1 MKSFISKLSVLL
13 VAAMFAVVGCQDY
26 AEDIRQ
32 LNKKHDTDISG
43 INALIEELQGE
54 IADLEKIAATHATK
68 EELNALKEQLQGDLA
83 AAKKALE
90 DAYKAADQ
98 ALAQAHAA
106 DIQALQAELLAAKTQ
121 IETAIQGLQ
130 TTITNLNA
138 LITEVDQ
145 DLEALTKYVQEDL
158 QATITTLENTL
169 KAADLANQEAIA
181 KVAADL
187 LTAKT
192 ELAAKDAAIEAS
204 LNAAIDR
211 ISANETK
218 IAEALARLTEA
229 EADIEA
235 NKEAIAANGEA
246 IAGNSDAI
254 AGNSS
259 AIAGNTAAI
268 QGNAAAI
275 AANEQAIA
283 ALKAAYEVKVAEL
296 VASIEEKAQAIAAEQ
311 QARIAADEELK
322 TLYTSADAALKSE
335 LKGLISANTN
345 KIATCEADIATLE
358 ATVTE
363 LENKVN
369 EVIADVEANKQSIL
383 ALGDTIAALAD
394 QVAELQSQVA
404 QLATALRSVVL
415 VPETI
420 HNGTKAV
427 KFHRMEGEN
436 VMKTFAYVSFHF
448 NPSNFD
454 VTSAEYEI
462 VAENVEFRTKAVF
475 AEDPAIE
482 IVGTPVKDGDKVT
495 FLLERAE
502 GAGNMFALK
511 VTLADGTTIYSEY
524 AAILDEATFVTANA
538 VASVDVSRLSFLF
551 PSIKSLDDL
560 ISVIQSLGTVAE
572 DFQAYIDSVMAAVEA
587 VQNNDYL
594 SAMQHLANFPFF
606 SASTDT
612 IYGYGSHTVQVEKF
626 SAEQFFEELMNAQS
640 VSEITSILSSLIG
653 KAEGLGGTVG
663 DSIVQG
669 IQNALG
675 ATDGLAGLLGQYEDL
690 TSKLPDLENTVGTAT
705 AYLQEVLNNIT
716 PDLTPLKETLAQ
728 QQAQLAEKQAEL
740 DAMIAGLD
748 AETQAEV
755 YALYEEHAVL
765 EAELAA
771 LQAELAEAETAYK
784 ALSLAEKFSSKGL
797 ALAAQITELGLSVTA
812 KQTEITTKEAAITA
826 KVGTTEFFT
835 KMAEVA
841 AVKLSISST
850 ESSISTLEVTAKAAQ
865 EALNNA
871 QGNLDA
877 VKDQIANLEQKIL
890 DEAKNR
896 LEGTQL
902 GEYIKQLE
910 NALAEE
916 GWNGKKAIAEA
927 DAKIW
932 ASDAA
937 LADLIRNYEAA
948 NEQVVAEFKDS
959 IFGRVA
965 YLIQTDAAAKAFE
978 TLGLT
983 EVYNVFKLL
992 PDLLT
997 VVLKYYPTSIADLQG
1012 VIPQITEVTWE
1023 TDYLLVDYVP
1033 AE

>member
-13 VAAMFAVVGCQDY
+13 FAAMFAVVGCQDY

-32 LNKKHDTDISG
+32 LNKQLNNDVSELH
-43 INALIEELQGE
+43 ALINELKAE

-68 EELNALKEQLQGDLA
+68 DELNALKEQLQGDIA
-83 AAKKALE
+83 TAKKAIE

-98 ALAQAHAA
+98 ALSQTHAA
-106 DIQALQAELLAAKTQ
+106 DIQALQTQLATAKTQ

-130 TTITNLNA
+130 TTITNLNT
-138 LITEVDQ
+138 LINEVDK

-158 QATITTLENTL
+158 QATLTNLENTL
-169 KAADLANQEAIA
+169 KAADLENQNAIA
-181 KVAADL
+181 KVASDL
-187 LTAKT
+187 LAAKT

-204 LNAAIDR
+204 LNAAITR
-211 ISANETK
+211 ITENETK
-218 IAEALARLTEA
+218 IAEALQRLTAA
-229 EADIEA
+229 EADIQA
-235 NKEAIAANGEA
+235 NE
-246 IAGNSDAI
+246 D
-254 AGNSS
+254 
-259 AIAGNTAAI
+259 
-268 QGNAAAI
+268 AAAD
-275 AANEQAIA
+275 NTEAIA
-283 ALKAAYEVKVAEL
+283 ALKSAYEIKVAEL
-296 VASIEEKAQAIAAEQ
+296 VASINEKAAAIEAEQ
-311 QARIAADEELK
+311 QARKAADEELK

-363 LENKVN
+363 LENKINAVL
-369 EVIADVEANKQSIL
+369 ADVEANKQSIT
-383 ALGDTIAALAD
+383 AVGQAIDTLEG

-415 VPETI
+415 VPETM

-454 VTSAEYEI
+454 VASAEYEV

-475 AEDPAIE
+475 SEDPAIE

-538 VASVDVSRLSFLF
+538 VASVDVARLSFLF
-551 PSIKSLDDL
+551 PSINSLSDL
-560 ISVIQSLGTVAE
+560 IETIKSLGTVAE
-572 DFQAYIDSVMAAVEA
+572 DFETYVASVKAAIEA
-587 VQNNDYL
+587 VQNNDYI
-594 SAMQHLANFPFF
+594 SAMQNLAKFPFF
-606 SASTDT
+606 STATET
-612 IYGYGSHTVQVEKF
+612 IYGYGSHTVQVETF
-626 SAEQFFEELMNAQS
+626 DAEQFFEELMNAQS
-640 VSEITSILSSLIG
+640 VSEITNILSSLIG
-653 KAEGLGGTVG
+653 KAEGLGGAVG
-663 DSIVQG
+663 DSIIQG

-675 ATDGLAGLLGQYEDL
+675 ATDGLAGLLGQYGDL
-690 TSKLPDLENTVGTAT
+690 TGKLPELENTVGTAT
-705 AYLQEVLNNIT
+705 AYLQQMLDNIT

-728 QQAQLAEKQAEL
+728 QQAELAAKQAEL
-740 DAMIAGLD
+740 DVMIGGLD
-748 AETQAEV
+748 PETKAQV
-755 YALYEEHAVL
+755 LALYEEHAVL
-765 EAELAA
+765 EAQYNAT
-771 LQAELAEAETAYK
+771 QAELNAAEAEYEAM
-784 ALSLAEKFSSKGL
+784 SLKDKFSSAGVK
-797 ALAAQITELGLSVTA
+797 LAARIAELGATATYQLGLVTA
-812 KQTEITTKEAAITA
+812 KEAEITA

-835 KMAEVA
+835 KMAEIA
-841 AVKLSISST
+841 AVKVKIGTT
-850 ESSISTLEVTAKAAQ
+850 ESSISTLESVIKGAQ
-865 EALNNA
+865 DALDNA
-871 QGNLDA
+871 QGNLDS
-877 VKDQIANLEQKIL
+877 VKDKLADLEQKIL
-890 DEAKNR
+890 DAAKNR
-896 LEGTQL
+896 LEGTEL
-902 GEYIKQLE
+902 GQYIKQLE

-916 GWNGKKAIAEA
+916 GWNARKSIAEA

-937 LADLIRNYEAA
+937 LADLIKNYEAA
-948 NEQVVAEFKDS
+948 NEQVVEEFKES
-959 IFGRVA
+959 ILGRVA
-965 YLIQTDAAAKAFE
+965 YLIKTDEAAKAFE
-978 TLGLT
+978 TLGLS
-983 EVYNVFKLL
+983 EVHAALKLV

-997 VVLKYYPTSIADLQG
+997 MILKYYPTSISDLQG
-1012 VIPQITEVTWE
+1012 VIPQINEVTWE

>member
-13 VAAMFAVVGCQDY
+13 FAAMFAVVGCQDY

-32 LNKKHDTDISG
+32 LNNKHNEDVTG
-43 INALIEELQGE
+43 LNALIAELQSE

-68 EELNALKEQLQGDLA
+68 DELNALKEQLQGDIA

-90 DAYKAADQ
+90 DAYKAADE
-98 ALAQAHAA
+98 ALAQQHAT
-106 DIQALQAELLAAKTQ
+106 DIQTLQTQLATAKTE
-121 IETAIQGLQ
+121 IENAIKGIQ

-138 LITEVDQ
+138 LINEVDK
-145 DLEALTKYVQEDL
+145 DLDALTKYVQEDL
-158 QATITTLENTL
+158 QATITNLENTL

-187 LTAKT
+187 LSAKT

-204 LNAAIDR
+204 LNAAIAR
-211 ISANETK
+211 ISENETK
-218 IAEALARLTEA
+218 IAEALERLTAA
-229 EADIEA
+229 EADIQA
-235 NKEAIAANGEA
+235 NKEAIATNGTA
-246 IAGNSDAI
+246 ID
-254 AGNSS
+254 
-259 AIAGNTAAI
+259 GNTT
-268 QGNAAAI
+268 AI
-275 AANEQAIA
+275 AANQQAIA
-283 ALKAAYEVKVAEL
+283 ALKAAYEAKVAEL
-296 VASIEEKAQAIAAEQ
+296 VASIEEKAKAITAEQ

-322 TLYTSADAALKSE
+322 TLYTAADAALKSE

-345 KIATCEADIATLE
+345 KIATCEADVATLK

-363 LENKVN
+363 LVAKVDA
-369 EVIADVEANKQSIL
+369 VIADVDANKKNIT
-383 ALGDTIAALAD
+383 ALGETITALAG
-394 QVAELQSQVA
+394 QIAELQSQVS

-415 VPETI
+415 VPETM

-436 VMKTFAYVSFHF
+436 VMKTFSYVSFHF

-475 AEDPAIE
+475 AEEPTIE
-482 IVGTPVKDGDKVT
+482 IVGTPVKEGDKVT
-495 FLLERAE
+495 FLLERGE

-511 VTLADGTTIYSEY
+511 VTLADGTSIYSEY

-560 ISVIQSLGTVAE
+560 INVIQSLGSVAE

-606 SASTDT
+606 SAATET

-690 TSKLPDLENTVGTAT
+690 TSKLPNLENTVGTAT

-784 ALSLAEKFSSKGL
+784 AMSLAEKFSSTGV
-797 ALAAQITELGLSVTA
+797 ALAARIADLGAIDIPA
-812 KQTEITTKEAAITA
+812 KKAEITVKEAAITA

-841 AVKLSISST
+841 AVKLSISAT
-850 ESSISTLEVTAKAAQ
+850 ESSISALEVTAKAAQ

-877 VKDQIANLEQKIL
+877 VKDQIANIEQKIL

-916 GWNGKKAIAEA
+916 GWNGKKVIAEA

-932 ASDAA
+932 ASDEA

-997 VVLKYYPTSIADLQG
+997 VVLKYYPTSITDLQG

>member
-13 VAAMFAVVGCQDY
+13 FAAMFAVVGCQDY

-32 LNKKHDTDISG
+32 LNNKHNEDVTG
-43 INALIEELQGE
+43 LNALIAELQSE

-68 EELNALKEQLQGDLA
+68 DELNALKEQLQGDIA

-90 DAYKAADQ
+90 DAYKAADE
-98 ALAQAHAA
+98 ALAQQHAT
-106 DIQALQAELLAAKTQ
+106 DIQTLQTQLATAKTE
-121 IETAIQGLQ
+121 IENAIKGIQ

-138 LITEVDQ
+138 LINEVDK
-145 DLEALTKYVQEDL
+145 DLDALTKYVQEDL
-158 QATITTLENTL
+158 QATITNLENTL

-187 LTAKT
+187 LSAKT

-204 LNAAIDR
+204 LNAAIAR
-211 ISANETK
+211 ISENETK
-218 IAEALARLTEA
+218 IAEALERLTAA
-229 EADIEA
+229 EADIQA
-235 NKEAIAANGEA
+235 NKEAIATNGTA
-246 IAGNSDAI
+246 ID
-254 AGNSS
+254 
-259 AIAGNTAAI
+259 GNTT
-268 QGNAAAI
+268 AI
-275 AANEQAIA
+275 AANQQAIA
-283 ALKAAYEVKVAEL
+283 ALKAAYEAKVAEL
-296 VASIEEKAQAIAAEQ
+296 VASIEEKAKAITAEQ

-322 TLYTSADAALKSE
+322 TLYTAADAVLKSE

-345 KIATCEADIATLE
+345 KIATCEADVATLK

-363 LENKVN
+363 LVAKVDA
-369 EVIADVEANKQSIL
+369 VIADVDANKKNIT
-383 ALGDTIAALAD
+383 ALGETITALAG
-394 QVAELQSQVA
+394 QIAELQSQVS

-415 VPETI
+415 VPETM

-436 VMKTFAYVSFHF
+436 VMKTFSYVSFHF

-475 AEDPAIE
+475 AEEPTIE
-482 IVGTPVKDGDKVT
+482 IVGTPVKEGDKVT
-495 FLLERAE
+495 FLLERGE

-511 VTLADGTTIYSEY
+511 VTLADGTSIYSEY

-560 ISVIQSLGTVAE
+560 INVIQSLGSVAE

-606 SASTDT
+606 SAATET

-690 TSKLPDLENTVGTAT
+690 TSKLPNLENTVGTAT

-784 ALSLAEKFSSKGL
+784 AMSLAEKFSSTGV
-797 ALAAQITELGLSVTA
+797 ALAARIADLGAIDIPA
-812 KQTEITTKEAAITA
+812 KKAEITVKEAAITA

-841 AVKLSISST
+841 AVKLSISAT
-850 ESSISTLEVTAKAAQ
+850 ESSISALEVTAKAAQ

-877 VKDQIANLEQKIL
+877 VKDQIANIEQKIL

-916 GWNGKKAIAEA
+916 GWNGKKVIAEA

-932 ASDAA
+932 ASDEA

-997 VVLKYYPTSIADLQG
+997 VVLKYYPTSITDLQG

>member
-13 VAAMFAVVGCQDY
+13 FAAMFAVVGCQDY

-32 LNKKHDTDISG
+32 LNNKHNEDVTG
-43 INALIEELQGE
+43 LNALIAELQSE

-68 EELNALKEQLQGDLA
+68 DELNALKEQLQGDIA

-90 DAYKAADQ
+90 DAYKAADE
-98 ALAQAHAA
+98 ALAQQHAT
-106 DIQALQAELLAAKTQ
+106 DIQTLQTQLATAKTE
-121 IETAIQGLQ
+121 IENAIKGIQ

-138 LITEVDQ
+138 LINEVDK
-145 DLEALTKYVQEDL
+145 DLDALTKYVQEDL
-158 QATITTLENTL
+158 QATITNLENTL

-187 LTAKT
+187 LSAKT

-204 LNAAIDR
+204 LNAAIAR
-211 ISANETK
+211 ISENETK
-218 IAEALARLTEA
+218 IAEALERLTAA
-229 EADIEA
+229 EADIQA
-235 NKEAIAANGEA
+235 NKEAIATNGTA
-246 IAGNSDAI
+246 ID
-254 AGNSS
+254 
-259 AIAGNTAAI
+259 GNTT
-268 QGNAAAI
+268 AI
-275 AANEQAIA
+275 AANQQAIA
-283 ALKAAYEVKVAEL
+283 ALKAAYEAKVAEL
-296 VASIEEKAQAIAAEQ
+296 VASIEEKAQAITAEQ

-322 TLYTSADAALKSE
+322 TLYTAADAVLKSE

-345 KIATCEADIATLE
+345 KIATCEADVATLK

-363 LENKVN
+363 LVAKVDA
-369 EVIADVEANKQSIL
+369 VIADVDANKKNIT
-383 ALGDTIAALAD
+383 ALGETITALAG
-394 QVAELQSQVA
+394 QIAELQSQVS

-415 VPETI
+415 VPETM

-436 VMKTFAYVSFHF
+436 VMKTFSYVSFHF

-475 AEDPAIE
+475 AEEPTIE
-482 IVGTPVKDGDKVT
+482 IVGTPVKEGDKVT
-495 FLLERAE
+495 FLLERGE

-511 VTLADGTTIYSEY
+511 VTLADGTSIYSEY

-560 ISVIQSLGTVAE
+560 INVIQSLGSVAE

-606 SASTDT
+606 SAATET

-690 TSKLPDLENTVGTAT
+690 TSKLPNLENTVGTAT

-784 ALSLAEKFSSKGL
+784 AMSLAEKFSSTGV
-797 ALAAQITELGLSVTA
+797 ALAARIADLGAIDIPA
-812 KQTEITTKEAAITA
+812 KKAEITVKEAAITA

-841 AVKLSISST
+841 AVKLSISAT
-850 ESSISTLEVTAKAAQ
+850 ESSISALEVTAKAAQ

-877 VKDQIANLEQKIL
+877 VKDQIANIEQKIL

-916 GWNGKKAIAEA
+916 GWNGKKVIAEA

-932 ASDAA
+932 ASDEA

-997 VVLKYYPTSIADLQG
+997 VVLKYYPTSITDLQG

>member
-13 VAAMFAVVGCQDY
+13 FVAMFAVVGCQDY

-32 LNKKHDTDISG
+32 LNNKHNEDVTG
-43 INALIEELQGE
+43 LNALIAELQGE

-68 EELNALKEQLQGDLA
+68 DELNALKEQLQGDIA

-90 DAYKAADQ
+90 DAYKAADA
-98 ALAQAHAA
+98 ALAQQHAA
-106 DIQALQAELLAAKTQ
+106 DIQTLQTQLATAKTELENS
-121 IETAIQGLQ
+121 IKGLQ
-130 TTITNLNA
+130 TTITNLNT
-138 LITEVDQ
+138 LISEVDK
-145 DLEALTKYVQEDL
+145 DLDALTKYVQEDL
-158 QATITTLENTL
+158 QATITNLESTL

-187 LTAKT
+187 LSAKN

-204 LNAAIDR
+204 LNAAIAR
-211 ISANETK
+211 ISENETK
-218 IAEALARLTEA
+218 IAEALERLTAA
-229 EADIEA
+229 EADIQA
-235 NKEAIAANGEA
+235 NKEAIAANGTA
-246 IAGNSDAI
+246 IE
-254 AGNSS
+254 
-259 AIAGNTAAI
+259 GNT
-268 QGNAAAI
+268 AAI

-296 VASIEEKAQAIAAEQ
+296 VASIEEKAAAIVAEQ
-311 QARIAADEELK
+311 NARIAADNELK
-322 TLYTSADAALKSE
+322 SLYTAADAALKSE
-335 LKGLISANTN
+335 LKNLISANTN
-345 KIATCEADIATLE
+345 KIATCEADVATLKS
-358 ATVTE
+358 TVTE
-363 LENKVN
+363 LVSKVN
-369 EVIADVEANKQSIL
+369 AVIADVDANKKNIT
-383 ALGDTIAALAD
+383 ALGETITALAG
-394 QVAELQSQVA
+394 QIAELQSQVS

-415 VPETI
+415 VPETM

-436 VMKTFAYVSFHF
+436 VMKTFSYVSFHF

-475 AEDPAIE
+475 AEEPTIE
-482 IVGTPVKDGDKVT
+482 IVGTPVKEGDKVT
-495 FLLERAE
+495 FLLERGE

-511 VTLADGTTIYSEY
+511 VTLADGTSIYSEY

-538 VASVDVSRLSFLF
+538 VASVDVARLSFLF

-560 ISVIQSLGTVAE
+560 INVIQSLGTVAE

-640 VSEITSILSSLIG
+640 VSEITSILTSLIG

-784 ALSLAEKFSSKGL
+784 ALSLAEKFSSTGV
-797 ALAAQITELGLSVTA
+797 ALAARIADLGAIDIPA
-812 KQTEITTKEAAITA
+812 KKTEITVKEAAITA

-841 AVKLSISST
+841 AVKLSISAT
-850 ESSISTLEVTAKAAQ
+850 ESSISALEVTAKAAQ

-877 VKDQIANLEQKIL
+877 VKDQIANIEQKIL

-997 VVLKYYPTSIADLQG
+997 VVLKYYPTSITDLQG

>member
-13 VAAMFAVVGCQDY
+13 FAAMFAVVGCQDY

-32 LNKKHDTDISG
+32 LNNKHNEDVTG
-43 INALIEELQGE
+43 LNALIAELQTE
-54 IADLEKIAATHATK
+54 IAELEKIAATHATK
-68 EELNALKEQLQGDLA
+68 DELNALKEQLQGDLA

-90 DAYKAADQ
+90 DAYKAADE
-98 ALAQAHAA
+98 ALANQHAT
-106 DIQALQAELLAAKTQ
+106 DIQALQTQLAAAKTE
-121 IETAIQGLQ
+121 IENAIKGLQ

-138 LITEVDQ
+138 LINEVDK
-145 DLEALTKYVQEDL
+145 DLDALTKYVQEDL
-158 QATITTLENTL
+158 QATITNLENTL

-187 LTAKT
+187 LSAKT

-204 LNAAIDR
+204 LDAAIAR
-211 ISANETK
+211 ISENETK
-218 IAEALARLTEA
+218 IAEALERLTAA
-229 EADIEA
+229 EADIQA
-235 NKEAIAANGEA
+235 NKEAIAANGTA
-246 IAGNSDAI
+246 IDGNTTAI
-254 AGNSS
+254 E
-259 AIAGNTAAI
+259 GNTA
-268 QGNAAAI
+268 
-275 AANEQAIA
+275 AIA

-322 TLYTSADAALKSE
+322 TLYTAADAALKSE

-345 KIATCEADIATLE
+345 KIATCEADVATLK

-363 LENKVN
+363 LVAKVN
-369 EVIADVEANKQSIL
+369 AVIADVDANKKNIT
-383 ALGDTIAALAD
+383 ALGETITALAGQIAD
-394 QVAELQSQVA
+394 LQSQVS

-415 VPETI
+415 VPETM

-436 VMKTFAYVSFHF
+436 VMKTFSYVSFHF

-462 VAENVEFRTKAVF
+462 VAENVEFRTKAIF
-475 AEDPAIE
+475 AEEPTIE
-482 IVGTPVKDGDKVT
+482 IVGTPVKEGDKVT
-495 FLLERAE
+495 FLLERGE

-511 VTLADGTTIYSEY
+511 VTLADGTSIYSEY

-560 ISVIQSLGTVAE
+560 INVIQSLGTVAE
-572 DFQAYIDSVMAAVEA
+572 DFKAYIDSVMAAVEA

-606 SASTDT
+606 SAATET

-675 ATDGLAGLLGQYEDL
+675 ATDGLAGLLGQYDDF
-690 TSKLPDLENTVGTAT
+690 TSQLPTLENTVGTAT

-784 ALSLAEKFSSKGL
+784 ALSLAEKFSSTGL
-797 ALAAQITELGLSVTA
+797 ALAARIADLGATDIPA
-812 KQTEITTKEAAITA
+812 KKTEITLKEAAITA

-841 AVKLSISST
+841 AVKLSISAT
-850 ESSISTLEVTAKAAQ
+850 ESSISALEVTAKAAQ

-871 QGNLDA
+871 HGNLDA
-877 VKDQIANLEQKIL
+877 VKDQIANIEQKIL

-916 GWNGKKAIAEA
+916 GWNGKKVIAEA

-932 ASDAA
+932 ASDEA

-997 VVLKYYPTSIADLQG
+997 VVLKYYPTSITDLQG

>member
-13 VAAMFAVVGCQDY
+13 FAAMFAVVGCQDY

-32 LNKKHDTDISG
+32 LNKQLNNDVSELH
-43 INALIEELQGE
+43 ALINELKAE

-68 EELNALKEQLQGDLA
+68 DELNALKEQLQGDIA
-83 AAKKALE
+83 TAKKAIE

-98 ALAQAHAA
+98 ALSQTHAA
-106 DIQALQAELLAAKTQ
+106 DIQALQTQLATAKTQ

-130 TTITNLNA
+130 TTITNLNT
-138 LITEVDQ
+138 LINEVDK

-158 QATITTLENTL
+158 QATLTNLENTL
-169 KAADLANQEAIA
+169 KAADLENQNAIA
-181 KVAADL
+181 KVASDL
-187 LTAKT
+187 LAAKT

-204 LNAAIDR
+204 LNAAITR
-211 ISANETK
+211 ITENETK
-218 IAEALARLTEA
+218 IAEALQRLTAAEA
-229 EADIEA
+229 EIQA
-235 NKEAIAANGEA
+235 NKDAIEANGEA
-246 IAGNSDAI
+246 SDD
-254 AGNSS
+254 
-259 AIAGNTAAI
+259 
-268 QGNAAAI
+268 NAAAI

-283 ALKAAYEVKVAEL
+283 ALKSAYEIKVAEL
-296 VASIEEKAQAIAAEQ
+296 VASINEKAAAIEAEQ
-311 QARIAADEELK
+311 QARKAADEELK
-322 TLYTSADAALKSE
+322 TLYTSADAALKAE
-335 LKGLISANTN
+335 LKGLITANTN

-363 LENKVN
+363 LENKINAVLA
-369 EVIADVEANKQSIL
+369 EVEANKQSIT
-383 ALGDTIAALAD
+383 AVGQAIDTLEG

-415 VPETI
+415 VPETM

-454 VTSAEYEI
+454 VASAEYEV

-475 AEDPAIE
+475 SEDPAIE

-524 AAILDEATFVTANA
+524 AAILDEATFVTATA
-538 VASVDVSRLSFLF
+538 QASVDVARLSFLF
-551 PSIKSLDDL
+551 PSINSLSDL
-560 ISVIQSLGTVAE
+560 IETIKSLGTVAE
-572 DFQAYIDSVMAAVEA
+572 DFETYVASVKAAIEA
-587 VQNNDYL
+587 VQNNDYI
-594 SAMQHLANFPFF
+594 SAMQNLAKFPFF
-606 SASTDT
+606 STATET
-612 IYGYGSHTVQVEKF
+612 IYGYGSHTVQVETF
-626 SAEQFFEELMNAQS
+626 DAEQFFEELMNAQS
-640 VSEITSILSSLIG
+640 VSEITNILSSLIG
-653 KAEGLGGTVG
+653 KAEGLGGAVG

-675 ATDGLAGLLGQYEDL
+675 ATDGLAGLLGQYGDL
-690 TSKLPDLENTVGTAT
+690 TGKLPELENSVSTAT
-705 AYLQEVLNNIT
+705 AYLQQMLDNIT

-728 QQAQLAEKQAEL
+728 QQAELAAKQAEL
-740 DAMIAGLD
+740 DAMISGLD
-748 AETQAEV
+748 AETKAQV
-755 YALYEEHAVL
+755 LALYEEHAVL
-765 EAELAA
+765 EAQYNAT
-771 LQAELAEAETAYK
+771 QAELNAAEAEYEAM
-784 ALSLAEKFSSKGL
+784 SLKDKFSSAGVK
-797 ALAAQITELGLSVTA
+797 LAARIAELGATATYQLSLV
-812 KQTEITTKEAAITA
+812 TTKEAEITA

-835 KMAEVA
+835 KMAEIA
-841 AVKLSISST
+841 AVKIKIGTT
-850 ESSISTLEVTAKAAQ
+850 ESSISTLESVIKGAQ
-865 EALNNA
+865 GALDNA
-871 QGNLDA
+871 QGNLDS
-877 VKDQIANLEQKIL
+877 VKDKLADLEHKIL
-890 DEAKNR
+890 DAAKNR
-896 LEGTQL
+896 LEDTEL
-902 GEYIKQLE
+902 GQYIKQLE

-916 GWNGKKAIAEA
+916 GWNARKTIAEA

-937 LADLIRNYEAA
+937 LADLIKNYEAA
-948 NEQVVAEFKDS
+948 NEQVVEEFKES
-959 IFGRVA
+959 ILGRVA
-965 YLIQTDAAAKAFE
+965 YLIKTDEAAKAFE
-978 TLGLT
+978 SLGLS
-983 EVYNVFKLL
+983 EVHAALKLV

-997 VVLKYYPTSIADLQG
+997 VVLKYYPTSISDLQG

>member
-13 VAAMFAVVGCQDY
+13 FAAMFAVVGCQDY

-32 LNKKHDTDISG
+32 LNNKHNEDVTG
-43 INALIEELQGE
+43 LNALIAELQTE
-54 IADLEKIAATHATK
+54 IAELEKIAATHATK
-68 EELNALKEQLQGDLA
+68 DELNALKEQLQGDLA

-90 DAYKAADQ
+90 DAYKAADE
-98 ALAQAHAA
+98 ALANQHAT
-106 DIQALQAELLAAKTQ
+106 DIQALQTQLAAAKTE
-121 IETAIQGLQ
+121 IENAIKGLQ

-138 LITEVDQ
+138 LINEVDK
-145 DLEALTKYVQEDL
+145 DLDALTKYVQEDL
-158 QATITTLENTL
+158 QATITNLENTL

-187 LTAKT
+187 LSAKT

-204 LNAAIDR
+204 LNAAIAR
-211 ISANETK
+211 ISENETK
-218 IAEALARLTEA
+218 IAEALERLTAA
-229 EADIEA
+229 EADIQA
-235 NKEAIAANGEA
+235 NKEAIAANGTA
-246 IAGNSDAI
+246 IDGNTTAI
-254 AGNSS
+254 E
-259 AIAGNTAAI
+259 GNTA
-268 QGNAAAI
+268 
-275 AANEQAIA
+275 AIA

-322 TLYTSADAALKSE
+322 TLYTAADAALKSE

-345 KIATCEADIATLE
+345 KIATCEADVATLK

-363 LENKVN
+363 LVAKVDA
-369 EVIADVEANKQSIL
+369 VIADVDANKKNIT
-383 ALGDTIAALAD
+383 ALGETITALAGQIAD
-394 QVAELQSQVA
+394 LQSQVS

-415 VPETI
+415 VPETM

-436 VMKTFAYVSFHF
+436 VMKTFSYVSFHF

-462 VAENVEFRTKAVF
+462 VAENVEFRTKAIF
-475 AEDPAIE
+475 AEEPTIE
-482 IVGTPVKDGDKVT
+482 IVGTPVKEGDKVT
-495 FLLERAE
+495 FLLERGE

-511 VTLADGTTIYSEY
+511 VTLADGTSIYSEY

-560 ISVIQSLGTVAE
+560 INVIQSLGTVAE
-572 DFQAYIDSVMAAVEA
+572 DFKAYIDSVMAAVEA

-606 SASTDT
+606 SAATET

-675 ATDGLAGLLGQYEDL
+675 ATDGLAGLLGQYDDF
-690 TSKLPDLENTVGTAT
+690 TSQLPTLENTVGTAT

-784 ALSLAEKFSSKGL
+784 ALSLAEKFSSTGL
-797 ALAAQITELGLSVTA
+797 ALAARIADLGATDIPA
-812 KQTEITTKEAAITA
+812 KKTEITLKEAAITA

-841 AVKLSISST
+841 AVKLSISAT
-850 ESSISTLEVTAKAAQ
+850 ESSISALEVTAKAAQ

-877 VKDQIANLEQKIL
+877 VKDQIANIEQKIL

-916 GWNGKKAIAEA
+916 GWNGKKVIAEA

-932 ASDAA
+932 ASDEA

-997 VVLKYYPTSIADLQG
+997 VVLKYYPTSITDLQG

>member
-13 VAAMFAVVGCQDY
+13 FAAMFAVVGCQDY

-32 LNKKHDTDISG
+32 LNNKHNEDVTG
-43 INALIEELQGE
+43 LNALIAELQSE

-68 EELNALKEQLQGDLA
+68 DELNALKEQLQGDIA

-90 DAYKAADQ
+90 DAYKAADE
-98 ALAQAHAA
+98 ALAQQHAT
-106 DIQALQAELLAAKTQ
+106 DIQTLQTQLATAKTE
-121 IETAIQGLQ
+121 IENAIKGIQ

-138 LITEVDQ
+138 LINEVDK
-145 DLEALTKYVQEDL
+145 DLDALTKYVQEDL
-158 QATITTLENTL
+158 QATITNLENTL

-187 LTAKT
+187 LSAKT

-204 LNAAIDR
+204 LNAAIAR
-211 ISANETK
+211 ISENETK
-218 IAEALARLTEA
+218 IAEALERLTAA
-229 EADIEA
+229 EADIQA
-235 NKEAIAANGEA
+235 NKEAIAANGTA
-246 IAGNSDAI
+246 ID
-254 AGNSS
+254 
-259 AIAGNTAAI
+259 GNTTAI
-268 QGNAAAI
+268 EGNTAAI

-311 QARIAADEELK
+311 AARIAADEELK

-345 KIATCEADIATLE
+345 KIATCEADIATLKS
-358 ATVTE
+358 TVTE
-363 LENKVN
+363 LVAKVN
-369 EVIADVEANKQSIL
+369 AVIADVDANKKDIT
-383 ALGDTIAALAD
+383 ALGAAITALEGQIAD
-394 QVAELQSQVA
+394 LQSQVA

-415 VPETI
+415 VPETM

-436 VMKTFAYVSFHF
+436 VMKTFSYVSFHF

-462 VAENVEFRTKAVF
+462 VAENVEFRTKAIF
-475 AEDPAIE
+475 AEEPTIE
-482 IVGTPVKDGDKVT
+482 IVGTPVKEGDKVT
-495 FLLERAE
+495 FLLERGE

-511 VTLADGTTIYSEY
+511 VTLADGTSIYSEY

-538 VASVDVSRLSFLF
+538 VASVDVSRLSYLF

-560 ISVIQSLGTVAE
+560 INLVQSLGNVAE
-572 DFQAYIDSVMAAVEA
+572 DFQTYIDSIMSAITA
-587 VQNNDYL
+587 VQNNDYA
-594 SAMQHLANFPFF
+594 SAIQHLANFPFF
-606 SASTDT
+606 SSATET
-612 IYGYGSHTVQVEKF
+612 IYGYGSHTVQVETF
-626 SAEQFFEELMNAQS
+626 DAEQFFEELMNAES

-653 KAEGLGGTVG
+653 KAEGLGGAVG
-663 DSIVQG
+663 DSIIEG

-675 ATDGLAGLLGQYEDL
+675 ATDGLAGLLGQYDDL
-690 TSKLPDLENTVGTAT
+690 TSQLPSLENTVGTAN
-705 AYLQEVLNNIT
+705 AYLQEILNNIT
-716 PDLTPLKETLAQ
+716 PDLTPLKNTLAE
-728 QQAQLAEKQAEL
+728 QQAELAAKQAEL
-740 DAMIAGLD
+740 DAMIGDLD
-748 AETQAEV
+748 EETKAEV
-755 YALYEEHAVL
+755 LALYEEHAVL

-771 LQAELAEAETAYK
+771 LQAEYAALEAEYK
-784 ALSLAEKFSSKGL
+784 ALSVIEKVTEPGIKLSARITAKGL
-797 ALAAQITELGLSVTA
+797 EVTA
-812 KQTEITTKEAAITA
+812 KQTEITIKETEITA
-826 KVGTTEFFT
+826 KVGTLDFFT

-841 AVKLSISST
+841 AVKLAISTT
-850 ESSISTLEVTAKAAQ
+850 ESSIATLELAAKAAQ
-865 EALNNA
+865 DSLDNAEA
-871 QGNLDA
+871 NLQK
-877 VKDQIANLEQKIL
+877 VKDKIAEIEQKIL

-916 GWNGKKAIAEA
+916 GWNGRKVIAET

-932 ASDAA
+932 ASDKA

-948 NEQVVAEFKDS
+948 NERVVNEFKDS

-965 YLIQTDAAAKAFE
+965 YLIQTNAAAKAFE

-983 EVYNVFKLL
+983 EFYNVFKLL

-997 VVLKYYPTSIADLQG
+997 VVLKYYPTSITDLQG
-1012 VIPQITEVTWE
+1012 VVPQVTDVTWDI
-1023 TDYLLVDYVP
+1023 DYLLVDYVP

>member
-13 VAAMFAVVGCQDY
+13 FAAMFAVVGCQDY

-32 LNKKHDTDISG
+32 LNNKHNEDVTG
-43 INALIEELQGE
+43 LNALIAELQTE
-54 IADLEKIAATHATK
+54 IAELEKIAATHATK
-68 EELNALKEQLQGDLA
+68 DELNALKEQLQGDLA

-90 DAYKAADQ
+90 DAYKAADE
-98 ALAQAHAA
+98 ALANQHAT
-106 DIQALQAELLAAKTQ
+106 DIQALQTQLAAAKTE
-121 IETAIQGLQ
+121 IENAIKGLQ
-130 TTITNLNA
+130 TTITNLNT
-138 LITEVDQ
+138 LINEVDK
-145 DLEALTKYVQEDL
+145 DLDALTKYVQEDL
-158 QATITTLENTL
+158 QATITNLENTL

-187 LTAKT
+187 LSAKT

-204 LNAAIDR
+204 LNAAIAR
-211 ISANETK
+211 ISENETK
-218 IAEALARLTEA
+218 IAEALERLVAA
-229 EADIEA
+229 EADIQA
-235 NKEAIAANGEA
+235 NKEAIAANG
-246 IAGNSDAI
+246 
-254 AGNSS
+254 S
-259 AIAGNTAAI
+259 AIAGNTTAI
-268 QGNAAAI
+268 EGNTAAI

-345 KIATCEADIATLE
+345 KIATCEADIATLKS
-358 ATVTE
+358 TVTE
-363 LENKVN
+363 LVAKVN
-369 EVIADVEANKQSIL
+369 AVIADVDANKKDITTL
-383 ALGDTIAALAD
+383 GAAITALEGQIAD
-394 QVAELQSQVA
+394 LQSQVS

-415 VPETI
+415 VPETM

-436 VMKTFAYVSFHF
+436 VMKTFSYVSFHF

-475 AEDPAIE
+475 AEEPTIE
-482 IVGTPVKDGDKVT
+482 IVGTPVKEGDKVT
-495 FLLERAE
+495 FLLERGE

-511 VTLADGTTIYSEY
+511 VTLADGTSIYSEY

-538 VASVDVSRLSFLF
+538 VASVDVSRLSYLF
-551 PSIKSLDDL
+551 PTIKSLDDL
-560 ISVIQSLGTVAE
+560 INLVQSLGNVAE
-572 DFQAYIDSVMAAVEA
+572 DFQTYIDSIMSAITA
-587 VQNNDYL
+587 VQNNDYA
-594 SAMQHLANFPFF
+594 SAIQHLANFPFF
-606 SASTDT
+606 SSATET
-612 IYGYGSHTVQVEKF
+612 IYGYGSHTVQVETF
-626 SAEQFFEELMNAQS
+626 DAEQFFEELMNAES

-653 KAEGLGGTVG
+653 KAEGLGGAVG
-663 DSIVQG
+663 DSIVEG

-690 TSKLPDLENTVGTAT
+690 TSQLPSLENTVGTAN
-705 AYLQEVLNNIT
+705 AYLQEILNNIT
-716 PDLTPLKETLAQ
+716 PDLTPLKNTLAE
-728 QQAQLAEKQAEL
+728 QQAQLATKQAEL
-740 DAMIAGLD
+740 DAMIGDLD
-748 AETQAEV
+748 EETKAEV
-755 YALYEEHAVL
+755 LALYEEHAVL

-771 LQAELAEAETAYK
+771 LQAEYAALEAEYK
-784 ALSLAEKFSSKGL
+784 ALSVIEKVTEPGIKLSARITAKGL
-797 ALAAQITELGLSVTA
+797 EVTA
-812 KQTEITTKEAAITA
+812 KQTEITLKETEITA
-826 KVGTTEFFT
+826 KVGTLDFFT

-841 AVKLSISST
+841 AVKTAISAT
-850 ESSISTLEVTAKAAQ
+850 ESSIAALELASKAAQ
-865 EALNNA
+865 DSLDNAEA
-871 QGNLDA
+871 NLQK
-877 VKDQIANLEQKIL
+877 VKDQIAEIEQKIL

-916 GWNGKKAIAEA
+916 GWNGRKVIAET

-932 ASDAA
+932 ASDKA

-948 NEQVVAEFKDS
+948 NERVVNEFKDS

-965 YLIQTDAAAKAFE
+965 YLIQTNAAAKAFE

-983 EVYNVFKLL
+983 EFYNVFKLL

-997 VVLKYYPTSIADLQG
+997 VVLKYYPTSITDLQG
-1012 VIPQITEVTWE
+1012 VVPQVTDVTWDI
-1023 TDYLLVDYVP
+1023 DYLLVDYVP